1 MQRRS
6 LTMEAAMHKPNENE
20 NVTNDR
26 RVFFSFWF
34 VFVQADWRLFE
45 SKPYSFVWLRFKHTH
60 RAPWDALF
68 CNAAEM
74 EQVEFESPWKLCR
87 TLLGLSAPL
96 ACFPFVYG
104 LVQERL
110 RLMSCFSQKEPHND
124 SCLPLIRSSKENEL
138 PLHRYSSVKKYK
150 CWSRAQTYQRS

>member
-1 MQRRS
+1 MRTSKSRAFHACSGAVWQWRR
-6 LTMEAAMHKPNENE
+6 LC
-20 NVTNDR
+20 TNPMKMKMSR
-26 RVFFSFWF
+26 MTGGFFFLLVCF
-34 VFVQADWRLFE
+34 LQADWRLFE

-138 PLHRYSSVKKYK
+138 PVHRYSSVKK
-150 CWSRAQTYQRS
+150 